1 MPHFRDAVVHP
12 VHLRTSPPGHF
23 FHFIKGSMNTISAA
37 AALLLS
43 LSPTLAYAASANSW
57 SVSVQQGERT
67 FAQSEPLTIKKAP
80 FELVFEGPLEMGY
93 AILASTRCDELQ
105 NLKTKEQ
112 IEPFMPMLGRT
123 VEKSSRENRFLVV
136 HKSGE
141 IRAGSSQWQMLSEEP
156 EYNRLSFQKYVPG
169 KSGTAIARR
178 EIREII
184 MLQAGKTNTG
194 AIAIESYFG
203 SQMCLLVTGMPTVAD
218 LSHVEPKLLRITL
231 E

>member
-1 MPHFRDAVVHP
+1 
-12 VHLRTSPPGHF
+12 
-23 FHFIKGSMNTISAA
+23 MNAISAA

-43 LSPTLAYAASANSW
+43 LLPTFAHAAPANGW

-67 FAQSEPLTIKKAP
+67 FPHSAPLTIKKAP

-105 NLKTKEQ
+105 NLKTPQQ

-123 VEKSSRENRFLVV
+123 VEKSNRENRFLVV
-136 HKSGE
+136 TQSGD
-141 IRAGSSQWQMLSEEP
+141 IRAENTQWQMLSEEP
-156 EYNRLSFQKYVPG
+156 EYDRFSFQKYVPG

-184 MLQAGKTNTG
+184 MVQAGKTSTG
-194 AIAIESYFG
+194 ATPIQSYAG
-203 SQMCLLVTGMPTVAD
+203 TQMCLLVTGMPTVTD
-218 LSHVEPKLLRITL
+218 LAHVEPKLLRITL